1 MDSPELFAFKKGI
14 RSPQTQ
20 EMARNLLPDVYQR
33 ILLILDTF
41 IDTPKENKEL
51 LAVWII
57 GTYFHKQFSSFPRLF
72 VNAMKGSGKSRL
84 LQLLKALCWNA
95 SVQANMSEA
104 VLFRNASKQTLLF
117 DESESI
123 TNKEK
128 SAMREL
134 LNAGYKKGVDVKR
147 MRKSITKDGE
157 QQIVETFDLYGPVA
171 LANISGMEDVLGD
184 RCISIILEKSKDPS
198 KILLLEDFDKNIII
212 RDIKYALTLIQCSW
226 CSVDDAR
233 NMNKG
238 AIDIGKYNL
247 YTLNTLSYTS
257 TLTTLTTLYHLK
269 PLLLEEEQDFRLT
282 EKEIDFYQKL
292 HEIKIDG
299 RNLEIFFPLLNLA
312 SMISEDVFEQIKE
325 IAKNY
330 VEERSKQDQLENT
343 DWSFTDFI
351 ARQQSD
357 LRYIPVSEIIF
368 KFKEFYAAD
377 DVEWLNSRWIGQ
389 ALRRLRLSVNKRRM
403 GKGVEY
409 ILNVAKAQ
417 DKLKLFKM
425 VEEKKDGSPN

>member
-1 MDSPELFAFKKGI
+1 
-14 RSPQTQ
+14 
-20 EMARNLLPDVYQR
+20 
-33 ILLILDTF
+33 
-41 IDTPKENKEL
+41 
-51 LAVWII
+51 
-57 GTYFHKQFSSFPRLF
+57 
-72 VNAMKGSGKSRL
+72 
-84 LQLLKALCWNA
+84 
-95 SVQANMSEA
+95 
-104 VLFRNASKQTLLF
+104 
-117 DESESI
+117 
-123 TNKEK
+123 
-128 SAMREL
+128 
-134 LNAGYKKGVDVKR
+134 
-147 MRKSITKDGE
+147 
-157 QQIVETFDLYGPVA
+157 
-171 LANISGMEDVLGD
+171 
-184 RCISIILEKSKDPS
+184 
-198 KILLLEDFDKNIII
+198 LEDFDKNIII